1 VFLVNKEKEKVIMA
15 AEPKA
20 PVTDEEDYLEISS
33 PEGLFSTPEP
43 VLNGGGRP
51 VSTVWEMAECCMFA
65 NGESNCFGV
74 REYRDVSKEKKKSKS
89 DGFGAYQWIT
99 YDTLHDL
106 CEYAGSA
113 LVRMGTKKNELCA
126 IFGCNSPEFIAAIL
140 GAARQGC
147 IPVPLPYNCSASELA
162 NVLKR
167 TGLRVMLCNAAV
179 FYRFVAA
186 CEILRR
192 EDVPLTVQAVVLLR
206 GVPGMEIAPP
216 PGSLADPVI
225 SSGDDGIPE
234 DYIEKQKERFKWR
247 TVLSWR
253 KFLST
258 GKKHKRPTLVTSGND
273 IFAVFQTSGVT
284 GEAKSVMVSNKA
296 VLSAIDTVCAHPDR
310 AKLFPDPQEMV
321 GYNYAPLA
329 HISGMIFALSLLRLG
344 GCIGFE
350 SSQDKTIRHTVS
362 DLAELRPT
370 IVNSVPEIWRQL
382 RDAAEGNSAEGS
394 FLTRRLM
401 KYAAAKSKDEEEQ
414 PPKKEGKK
422 GKGLIGSTVS
432 RGILGGHVRT
442 ISVCGAYFSPLILK
456 FITKSFD
463 RIPIQVY
470 GQTEYCGCGLFCAPG
485 GCKDTSNENFR
496 STSSG
501 FCPPGTKIRLVTVG
515 DGGRYNIRNSPPTGE
530 IYIYSESMFAG
541 YLGDRV
547 GTEEV
552 LDDDRWF
559 KTGDVGQLNP
569 DGSISIIERLNDD
582 YKLSNGGFAHTAML
596 NEAYGM
602 STLCQ
607 HVFTYVHKE
616 YNFVVAVVAVDV
628 KALDDCAM
636 LPSSAR
642 EISAKARANPKS
654 SIVKKLLEMPEIVD
668 LYLREFARIAEENQ
682 FNESEIVRGVILDG
696 HEWNAENGLLTS
708 AGKLCKLELLRRFQ
722 DNLDRL
728 AYDIV
733 NSPPKTAPEPH

>member
-1 VFLVNKEKEKVIMA
+1 MTSTSVPF
-15 AEPKA
+15 
-20 PVTDEEDYLEISS
+20 VTDEEEFLEV
-33 PEGLFSTPEP
+33 STPEGVFTP
-43 VLNGGGRP
+43 PEPILNGGGRP
-51 VSTVWEMAECCMFA
+51 VDTVWEMAECCMFA

-74 REYRDVSKEKKKSKS
+74 REYFKDKKKGKG
-89 DGFGAYQWIT
+89 DGFGGYTWIT
-99 YDTLHDL
+99 YETLHDL

-126 IFGCNSPEFIAAIL
+126 IFGCNSPEFIVSML

-147 IPVPLPYNCSASELA
+147 IPVPLPYSCSASELA

-167 TGLRVMLCNAAV
+167 TGLRVMICNSAV

-186 CEILRR
+186 CEILQR

-206 GVPGMEIAPP
+206 GIPGMEIPAP
-216 PGSLADPVI
+216 PGSLAEPVI

-234 DYIEKQKERFKWR
+234 EYIEEQKKRFKWR

-258 GKKHKRPTLVTSGND
+258 GKKHKRTALVTSGND

-284 GEAKSVMVSNKA
+284 GEAKSVMISNRA
-296 VLSAIDTVCAHPDR
+296 LLNSIDTVCSHPDR
-310 AKLFPDPQEMV
+310 VKLFPDPHELV

-329 HISGMIFALSLLRLG
+329 HISGIVFALSLLRMG
-344 GCIGFE
+344 GSIGFE
-350 SSQDKTIRHTVS
+350 SSQDKTIRRTVG

-370 IVNSVPEIWRQL
+370 IINSVPEMWRQL
-382 RDAAEGNSAEGS
+382 RDAAEGKGDAAEGG
-394 FLTRRLM
+394 FLTRKLM
-401 KYAAAKSKDEEEQ
+401 KYAASKSKDEEET
-414 PPKKEGKK
+414 PKKGTK
-422 GKGLIGSTVS
+422 GSKGLIGTVS

-456 FITKSFD
+456 FIHKSFD
-463 RIPIQVY
+463 RIPVQVY
-470 GQTEYCGCGLFCAPG
+470 GQTEYCGCGLFCTTGAT
-485 GCKDTSNENFR
+485 DTSNENFR

-501 FCPPGTKIRLVTVG
+501 FCPPDTRIRLVSVG
-515 DGGRYNIRNSPPTGE
+515 DGARYSIRKSPPTGE
-530 IYIYSESMFAG
+530 IFIYSPSMFAG
-541 YLGDRV
+541 YLGDRY

-552 LDDDRWF
+552 LDDDGWF
-559 KTGDVGQLNP
+559 KTGDVGQLNA

-596 NEAYGM
+596 NEAYSL
-602 STLCQ
+602 STLCK

-616 YNFVVAVVAVDV
+616 YMFVVAVVAVDV

-696 HEWNAENGLLTS
+696 REWTTENGLLTS
-708 AGKLCKLELLRRFQ
+708 NGKLCKVELLRRFQ

-733 NSPPKTAPEPH
+733 NKPQTPMELH

>member
-1 VFLVNKEKEKVIMA
+1 M

-20 PVTDEEDYLEISS
+20 PVVDEEDYLEIAN
-33 PEGLFSTPEP
+33 PEDVFSKPEP
-43 VLNGGGRP
+43 VLNGGARP

-74 REYRDVSKEKKKSKS
+74 REYLKDKKKASKG

-99 YDTLHDL
+99 YGTLHDL

-126 IFGCNSPEFIAAIL
+126 IFGCNSPEFIVSML

-147 IPVPLPYNCSASELA
+147 IPVPLPFNCSASELA

-167 TGLRVMLCNAAV
+167 TGLRVMMCNSAV

-192 EDVPLTVQAVVLLR
+192 EDVNLTVQVVIILR
-206 GVPGMEIAPP
+206 GIPGMEVPAP
-216 PGSLADPVI
+216 PGSIYEPTIATER
-225 SSGDDGIPE
+225 DDGIPE
-234 DYIEKQKERFKWR
+234 EYIEKQKERFKWR

-258 GKKHKRPTLVTSGND
+258 GKKHKRPSLVTSGND

-284 GEAKSVMVSNKA
+284 GEAKCVMLSNRA
-296 VLSAIDTVCAHPDR
+296 VLSAIETVCSHPDR
-310 AKLFPDPQEMV
+310 AKLFPDPHEMI

-344 GCIGFE
+344 GSIGFE
-350 SSQDKTIRHTVS
+350 SSQDKTIKRTVS
-362 DLAELRPT
+362 DMTELHPT
-370 IVNSVPEIWRQL
+370 IINSVPEMWRQL
-382 RDAAEGNSAEGS
+382 RNAAEGSAEGG
-394 FLTRRLM
+394 FLQRKLM
-401 KYAAAKSKDEEEQ
+401 KYAATKSEEE
-414 PPKKEGKK
+414 KKPAEKKAK
-422 GKGLIGSTVS
+422 GKGLIGSLS
-432 RGILGGHVRT
+432 RGVLGGHVRS
-442 ISVCGAYFSPLILK
+442 ISVCGAYFSPVILK

-463 RIPIQVY
+463 RVPIQVY
-470 GQTEYCGCGLFCAPG
+470 GQTEYCGCGLFCASSG
-485 GCKDTSNENFR
+485 SKDTSNESFR

-501 FCPPGTKIRLVTVG
+501 FCPPGTRIRLVTVG
-515 DGGRYNIRNSPPTGE
+515 DGARYSIRHSPPTGE
-530 IYIYSESMFAG
+530 IFIYSPSMFAG
-541 YLGDRV
+541 YLGDRA

-569 DGSISIIERLNDD
+569 DGSISVIERLNDD
-582 YKLSNGGFAHTAML
+582 YKLSNGAFAHTAML

-696 HEWNAENGLLTS
+696 REWNAENGLLTS
-708 AGKLCKLELLRRFQ
+708 TGKMCKLELLRRFQ

-733 NSPPKTAPEPH
+733 NKPPTAELK

>member
-1 VFLVNKEKEKVIMA
+1 MSTTVPFVK
-15 AEPKA
+15 
-20 PVTDEEDYLEISS
+20 DEGDYLEV
-33 PEGLFSTPEP
+33 STPEDVFVPPDP

-51 VSTVWEMAECCMFA
+51 VTTVWEMAECCMFA

-74 REYRDVSKEKKKSKS
+74 REYLRDKRKSKG
-89 DGFGAYQWIT
+89 DGFGTYTWIT
-99 YDTLHDL
+99 YETLHDL
-106 CEYAGSA
+106 CEFAGSA

-126 IFGCNSPEFIAAIL
+126 IFGCNSPEFIVSML

-147 IPVPLPYNCSASELA
+147 IPVPLPFSCSASELA

-167 TGLRVMLCNAAV
+167 TGLRVMMCNSAV

-186 CEILRR
+186 CEILQR

-206 GVPGMEIAPP
+206 GIPGMEIPAP
-216 PGSLADPVI
+216 PGSLSAEPTI
-225 SSGDDGIPE
+225 SSASGDDGIPE
-234 DYIEKQKERFKWR
+234 EYIDEQKKRFKWR
-247 TVLSWR
+247 TVLTWR

-258 GKKHKRPTLVTSGND
+258 GKKHKRPALVTSGND

-284 GEAKSVMVSNKA
+284 GEAKSVMLSNRA
-296 VLSAIDTVCAHPDR
+296 VLSAIDTVCSHPDR
-310 AKLFPDPQEMV
+310 AKQFPDPKEMI
-321 GYNYAPLA
+321 GYNFAPLA
-329 HISGMIFALSLLRLG
+329 HISGVVFAFSLLRMG
-344 GCIGFE
+344 GSIGFE
-350 SSQDKTIRHTVS
+350 SSQDKTIRRTVG
-362 DLAELRPT
+362 DLAELKPT
-370 IVNSVPEIWRQL
+370 IINSVPEMWRQL
-382 RDAAEGNSAEGS
+382 RDAAEGKGESSEGG

-401 KYAAAKSKDEEEQ
+401 KYAATKSKDEEEAAAAS
-414 PPKKEGKK
+414 KKSSTKG
-422 GKGLIGSTVS
+422 GKGLLGTVS

-442 ISVCGAYFSPLILK
+442 ISVCGAYFSPLVLK
-456 FITKSFD
+456 FISKSFD
-463 RIPIQVY
+463 RVPIQVY
-470 GQTEYCGCGLFCAPG
+470 GQTEYCGCGLFCTTGAT
-485 GCKDTSNENFR
+485 DTSNENFR

-501 FCPPGTKIRLVTVG
+501 FCPPETKIRLVTVG
-515 DGGRYNIRNSPPTGE
+515 DGARYSITKSPPTGE
-530 IYIYSESMFAG
+530 IYIYSPSMFAG
-541 YLGDRV
+541 YLGDRF

-596 NEAYGM
+596 NQAYGL

-616 YNFVVAVVAVDV
+616 YMFVVAVVAVDV

-682 FNESEIVRGVILDG
+682 FNEAEIVRGVILDG
-696 HEWNAENGLLTS
+696 HEWTSENGLLTS
-708 AGKLCKLELLRRFQ
+708 TGKLCKVELLRRFQ
-722 DNLDRL
+722 DSLDRL

-733 NSPPKTAPEPH
+733 NKPLAAETSAH

>member
-1 VFLVNKEKEKVIMA
+1 MA
-15 AEPKA
+15 AAEIKA

-33 PEGLFSTPEP
+33 PEGVFSPPEP

-74 REYRDVSKEKKKSKS
+74 REYLKDKKGSRKG
-89 DGFGAYQWIT
+89 DGFGAYQQWIT

-126 IFGCNSPEFIAAIL
+126 IFGCNSPEFIVCML

-147 IPVPLPYNCSASELA
+147 IPVPLPYSCSASELA
-162 NVLKR
+162 GVLKR
-167 TGLRVMLCNAAV
+167 TSLRVMICNAAV

-206 GVPGMEIAPP
+206 GIPGMEIPPP
-216 PGSLADPVI
+216 PGSLSEPVI

-234 DYIEKQKERFKWR
+234 EYIEKQKERFKWR

-258 GKKHKRPTLVTSGND
+258 GKKHKRPTLVTNGND

-284 GEAKSVMVSNKA
+284 GEAKSVMLSNRA
-296 VLSAIDTVCAHPDR
+296 ILNAIDTVCSHPDR
-310 AKLFPDPQEMV
+310 VKLFPQPQEMV

-329 HISGMIFALSLLRLG
+329 HISGMIFALSILRMG
-344 GCIGFE
+344 GSIGFE

-362 DLAELRPT
+362 DLAELKPT
-370 IVNSVPEIWRQL
+370 IINSVPEMWRQL
-382 RDAAEGNSAEGS
+382 RDAAEGKEEGS

-401 KYAAAKSKDEEEQ
+401 KYAATKSKDEEEA
-414 PPKKEGKK
+414 KKSSAKG
-422 GKGLIGSTVS
+422 GKGIIGSTVS
-432 RGILGGHVRT
+432 RGVLGGHVRL

-470 GQTEYCGCGLFCAPG
+470 GQTEYCGCGLFCPSGA
-485 GCKDTSNENFR
+485 CRDTSNESFR

-501 FCPPGTKIRLVTVG
+501 FCPPGTKIRLVSVG
-515 DGGRYNIRNSPPTGE
+515 DGGRYSIRHSPPTGE
-530 IYIYSESMFAG
+530 IYIYSESMFAA
-541 YLGDRV
+541 YLGDRF

-552 LDDDRWF
+552 LDDDKWF

-596 NEAYGM
+596 NEAYGL

-682 FNESEIVRGVILDG
+682 FSESEIVRGVILDG
-696 HEWNAENGLLTS
+696 HEWNADNGLLTS
-708 AGKLCKLELLRRFQ
+708 TGKLCKLELLRRFQ

-733 NSPPKTAPEPH
+733 NKPQAPPAEGH

>member
-1 VFLVNKEKEKVIMA
+1 MTTVPF
-15 AEPKA
+15 
-20 PVTDEEDYLEISS
+20 VTDEEDYLEV
-33 PEGLFSTPEP
+33 STPESAFTP
-43 VLNGGGRP
+43 LEPILNGGGRP
-51 VSTVWEMAECCMFA
+51 VTTVWEMAECCMFA

-74 REYRDVSKEKKKSKS
+74 REYWKDKKKGKG
-89 DGFGAYQWIT
+89 DGFGGYTWIT
-99 YDTLHDL
+99 YETLHDL

-126 IFGCNSPEFIAAIL
+126 IFGCNSPEFIVSVL

-147 IPVPLPYNCSASELA
+147 IPVPLPYSCSASELA

-167 TGLRVMLCNAAV
+167 TGLRVMLCNSAV

-186 CEILRR
+186 CEILQR
-192 EDVPLTVQAVVLLR
+192 EDVPMTVQAVVLLR
-206 GVPGMEIAPP
+206 GIPGMEIPPP
-216 PGSLADPVI
+216 PGSLITDPII

-234 DYIEKQKERFKWR
+234 EYIEEQKKRFKWR

-258 GKKHKRPTLVTSGND
+258 GKKHKRPALVTGGND

-284 GEAKSVMVSNKA
+284 GEAKSVMLSNRA
-296 VLSAIDTVCAHPDR
+296 LLGAIETVCSHPDV
-310 AKLFPDPQEMV
+310 AKLFPDPKEMV

-329 HISGMIFALSLLRLG
+329 HISGTVFALSILRMG
-344 GCIGFE
+344 GSIGFE
-350 SSQDKTIRHTVS
+350 SSQEKTIRRTVG

-370 IVNSVPEIWRQL
+370 VINSVPEMWRQM
-382 RDAAEGNSAEGS
+382 RDAAEGKGDSAAGEGG

-401 KYAAAKSKDEEEQ
+401 KYAATKSKDEEE
-414 PPKKEGKK
+414 PKKTSGKDSAAAGSGGGAK
-422 GKGLIGSTVS
+422 GKGLIGTVS
-432 RGILGGHVRT
+432 RGILGGHVRI
-442 ISVCGAYFSPLILK
+442 ISVSGAYFSPLILK
-456 FITKSFD
+456 FISKSFD
-463 RIPIQVY
+463 RVPLQIY
-470 GQTEYCGCGLFCAPG
+470 GQTEYCGCGLICTTGAT
-485 GCKDTSNENFR
+485 DTSNENFR

-501 FCPPGTKIRLVTVG
+501 FCPPNTKIRLVSVG
-515 DGGRYNIRNSPPTGE
+515 DGARYSIRKSPPTGE
-530 IYIYSESMFAG
+530 IFIYSNAMFAG
-541 YLGDRV
+541 YLGDRF

-582 YKLSNGGFAHTAML
+582 YKLSNGCFAHTAML
-596 NEAYGM
+596 NQAYGM
-602 STLCQ
+602 STLCH

-616 YNFVVAVVAVDV
+616 YMFVVAVVSVDV

-696 HEWNAENGLLTS
+696 REWNSENGLLTS
-708 AGKLCKLELLRRFQ
+708 TGKLCKVELLRRYQ

-733 NSPPKTAPEPH
+733 NKPQAPMELR